1 MCFVACWW
9 ACARDEFHH
18 ITWNIVHLHVQN
30 LVFLGIFH
38 QSICIYRKQLNLSV
52 SDAIKCSTKLP
63 NNNFQNY
70 RVHFP
75 ICCSISEKGVKTEPK
90 EGNVREQDTF
100 VQVLIAAVNFIY
112 MKWCDGS
119 HFHVD
124 RLVLA
129 GNQHHRHCNNQKFM
143 YASIH
148 LKQNFMVLHREFVCC
163 VTFCGWPFNTLSL
176 SV

>member
-119 HFHVD
+119 TS
-124 RLVLA
+124 
-129 GNQHHRHCNNQKFM
+129 M
-143 YASIH
+143 SIVSY
-148 LKQNFMVLHREFVCC
+148 LQATNTIDIATTKSLC
-163 VTFCGWPFNTLSL
+163 TLPFIWNKTLWSCTESL
-176 SV
+176 FAV

>member
-119 HFHVD
+119 TS
-124 RLVLA
+124 
-129 GNQHHRHCNNQKFM
+129 M
-143 YASIH
+143 SIVSYWQGTNTIDIATTKS
-148 LKQNFMVLHREFVCC
+148 LCTL
-163 VTFCGWPFNTLSL
+163 PFIWNKTLWSCTESL
-176 SV
+176 FAV